1 MSSEPHL
8 PPHASEQVAQ
18 GEKSQHVR
26 RAGVAVHASGIQ
38 EQAQAASGTQEQA
51 QDQVST
57 QKPEP
62 TSYTAPTSLPQ

>member
-18 GEKSQHVR
+18 GQKSQQAR

-38 EQAQAASGTQEQA
+38 EQVQAPVPTQEG
-51 QDQVST
+51 
-57 QKPEP
+57 EP